1 MIEIS
6 DMYRHMFLSIT
17 FWPGHIV
24 SQCVTMWHNVPWA
37 KIQSRLKKWWYIQKY
52 RCTFYCKWDLGLVG
66 STWRENKILPKVTL
80 SILKSADLTLKKCVI
95 LPIGKTKAFVLT
107 HFTRQNTF
115 FFQKKKNAQN
125 QRAKLIF
132 SKWAKI
138 PLYNFGLFQQVF
150 ENLKLNKLAKEER
163 RLDLEDRI
171 WRLEFGKTQFP
182 TFEAAIWRMNLKL
195 VLLKGYLYHFF
206 LGGGVGYRW

>member
-52 RCTFYCKWDLGLVG
+52 RCTFYCKWDLGLGG

-80 SILKSADLTLKKCVI
+80 SILKSADLTLKKRVI
-95 LPIGKTKAFVLT
+95 IAKNL
-107 HFTRQNTF
+107 
-115 FFQKKKNAQN
+115 QKSPEW
-125 QRAKLIF
+125 F
-132 SKWAKI
+132 SSKSH
-138 PLYNFGLFQQVF
+138 
-150 ENLKLNKLAKEER
+150 ENLFN
-163 RLDLEDRI
+163 
-171 WRLEFGKTQFP
+171 FH
-182 TFEAAIWRMNLKL
+182 FEQEMRDKKL
-195 VLLKGYLYHFF
+195 VE
-206 LGGGVGYRW
+206 GGKKLFCSNYGMSALNLHKKFVENI

>member
-1 MIEIS
+1 M
-6 DMYRHMFLSIT
+6 
-17 FWPGHIV
+17 
-24 SQCVTMWHNVPWA
+24 
-37 KIQSRLKKWWYIQKY
+37 
-52 RCTFYCKWDLGLVG
+52 
-66 STWRENKILPKVTL
+66 
-80 SILKSADLTLKKCVI
+80 
-95 LPIGKTKAFVLT
+95 
-107 HFTRQNTF
+107 QNNL

-138 PLYNFGLFQQVF
+138 PLFNFGLFQQVF

-182 TFEAAIWRMNLKL
+182 TFEAATWRMNLKACPFEKTSFNFR
-195 VLLKGYLYHFF
+195 V
-206 LGGGVGYRW
+206 W

>member
-1 MIEIS
+1 MKLIK
-6 DMYRHMFLSIT
+6 MLNLFQ
-17 FWPGHIV
+17 P
-24 SQCVTMWHNVPWA
+24 
-37 KIQSRLKKWWYIQKY
+37 
-52 RCTFYCKWDLGLVG
+52 
-66 STWRENKILPKVTL
+66 
-80 SILKSADLTLKKCVI
+80 
-95 LPIGKTKAFVLT
+95 
-107 HFTRQNTF
+107 FTRQNTL

-171 WRLEFGKTQFP
+171 WRLEFGKTQFSS
-182 TFEAAIWRMNLKL
+182 FEAAIWRMNFKACTFERLALIFGFGRGAQVGKTS
-195 VLLKGYLYHFF
+195 LLEVNLYGASVDVGRIHFLF
-206 LGGGVGYRW
+206 GTLQALGSHQNPRYWKKT